1 MKGLGGGWGESE
13 SLVFVG
19 VFKVDGLGRER
30 GRGYDNFFSKWVD
43 SHTRDEYVLI
53 VHIIIPINF
62 SQCSSPCVACPGAV
76 SKSPQTLRL
85 PASQGE
91 RYPVTPQHE

>member
-30 GRGYDNFFSKWVD
+30 GRGYDNFFFLNGSTPIPEMD
-43 SHTRDEYVLI
+43 TFLLCILLFQLI
-53 VHIIIPINF
+53 FPSV
-62 SQCSSPCVACPGAV
+62 
-76 SKSPQTLRL
+76 
-85 PASQGE
+85 
-91 RYPVTPQHE
+91 PVRV